1 MNKKIIERRARTPT
15 WIRNAAEAKLV
26 RQIHDQWCTDN
37 GYRITEHVPRGKRG
51 YHAANVV
58 YLQMCPK

>member
-37 GYRITEHVPRGKRG
+37 GYRITEHIPRGKRG
-51 YHAANVV
+51 ISSNVS
-58 YLQMCPK
+58 